1 MFDQDARNPLLAS
14 TANNGKF
21 VTNPHLKH
29 ATIGQAKRRQIIH
42 YFLGKLDRGF
52 RIARAI
58 GRGRVNLSTMR
69 RRTTRVNMK
78 THKSLRALLYASL
91 NAVQKIVA
99 AIRSTLPS
107 RHHDLKT
114 ISLQLGLTGNS
125 NLPSKIR
132 LALPITL
139 SAGINAA
146 MTRIKSNNIRT
157 VHSSIGKRE
166 RLLPI

>member
-1 MFDQDARNPLLAS
+1 MLDQDARNPLLAS

-21 VTNPHLKH
+21 VTNLHLNH

-58 GRGRVNLSTMR
+58 GRRRVNLSTMR

-78 THKSLRALLYASL
+78 THKSFCALLYASL

-139 SAGINAA
+139 GAGINAA

>member
-1 MFDQDARNPLLAS
+1 
-14 TANNGKF
+14 
-21 VTNPHLKH
+21 
-29 ATIGQAKRRQIIH
+29 
-42 YFLGKLDRGF
+42 
-52 RIARAI
+52 
-58 GRGRVNLSTMR
+58 
-69 RRTTRVNMK
+69 MK
-78 THKSLRALLYASL
+78 THKSLCTLLYASL

-99 AIRSTLPS
+99 AIRSTLSS

-146 MTRIKSNNIRT
+146 MARIKSNNIRT
-157 VHSSIGKRE
+157 VHSSTGKRE

>member
-1 MFDQDARNPLLAS
+1 MLDQDARNPLLAS

-21 VTNPHLKH
+21 VTNRHLKH

-58 GRGRVNLSTMR
+58 GRRRVNLSTMR

-78 THKSLRALLYASL
+78 THKSLCTLLYASL

-99 AIRSTLPS
+99 AIRSTLSS

-146 MTRIKSNNIRT
+146 MTRIKRNNIRT